1 MGAPWRGSR
10 RSRCGST
17 KGWLE
22 ARLGPVPSDD
32 TWVQWVLEWPAT
44 AGDHRITVR
53 ATDGDGEIQ
62 TAEKAP
68 PAPTEPRATTRCRC
82 PWLLGRR
89 RVRLRLNVRDQG
101 VAECSDE
108 KTALAA
114 ASCWGPRERPPW
126 APRCRWIRDRW
137 PGRDRARWRP
147 ASDPAGT
154 TLELTVVG
162 SGGSG
167 YQRTGEG
174 QGEPTLLRS
183 DLQVPAEGREDRRRS
198 LAAFVHFTDSLLDA
212 QSPGSVGSIRS
223 VRPSSQ
229 RSGPRTCST
238 TRCRPRWSSGSTGW
252 LGPVGGRAFDAVV
265 CTGDNVDNQQRNEL
279 RWFIDILDGGRIVP
293 DSGQIGAYQGV
304 RTPST
309 GALATGPIPAS
320 STLQGPPRLPRR
332 RRVARLR
339 PRTVRVAGP
348 RRPVVLRLRE
358 PRLQRAGQAR
368 RSGALDE
375 VFAGDRKMVGL
386 PAGQSGLGF
395 VLRVMGDSP
404 SVLADLRRPDRRT
417 VVADDGRRT
426 RQSTTGSAPHLHSPP
441 VGTATRRPTCRLAQ
455 LYHEFELA
463 PGVVGISLDTTNH
476 AGGPNGAGGSIGEEQ
491 ARWLER
497 RLAAHHRRF
506 LAPDGTEVRSAG
518 DDRLVIVFSHHTAA
532 TMDATDA
539 DPARPAERRLLGDEV
554 VSILLRYPNV
564 VAWVNGHTHTNEV
577 TPRRHPQGLASG
589 FWEISTASHVDWPQ
603 QARVLELIDNDDGTL
618 SIFGTMIEHLGP
630 AAVDL
635 DASDHVALSALAREL
650 GLNDAQAGPAAKQG
664 SPLDRNVE
672 LVLPAPFVDPLAPPT
687 TTGSTS
693 VPVVATPTPVA
704 PPAEPIDAS
713 PAYTG

>member
-1 MGAPWRGSR
+1 M
-10 RSRCGST
+10 
-17 KGWLE
+17 
-22 ARLGPVPSDD
+22 
-32 TWVQWVLEWPAT
+32 AT
-44 AGDHRITVR
+44 SV
-53 ATDGDGEIQ
+53 
-62 TAEKAP
+62 
-68 PAPTEPRATTRCRC
+68 
-82 PWLLGRR
+82 
-89 RVRLRLNVRDQG
+89 
-101 VAECSDE
+101 
-108 KTALAA
+108 
-114 ASCWGPRERPPW
+114 
-126 APRCRWIRDRW
+126 
-137 PGRDRARWRP
+137 
-147 ASDPAGT
+147 DPAGT

-198 LAAFVHFTDSLLDA
+198 LAAFVHFTDQHLLDA
-212 QSPGSVGSIRS
+212 QSPGRVEFLDPIGSPFQS
-223 VRPSSQ
+223 AFRPQ
-229 RSGPRTCST
+229 DLLTTQVST
-238 TRCRPRWSSGSTGW
+238 SMVERVNRLAR
-252 LGPVGGRAFDAVV
+252 GPVGGRAFDAVV

-304 RTPST
+304 QDAVDGSARYWHPDP
-309 GALATGPIPAS
+309 GVVDDYKVHLGYPDVAGLLDRALAPFESPGLDVPWFS
-320 STLQGPPRLPRR
+320 VYGNHDCNVQGNA
-332 RRVARLR
+332 AR
-339 PRTVRVAGP
+339 
-348 RRPVVLRLRE
+348 
-358 PRLQRAGQAR
+358 
-368 RSGALDE
+368 SDALDE

-404 SVLADLRRPDRRT
+404 SVLADLRAGRIPFRT

-426 RQSTTGSAPHLHSPP
+426 ATVDDWIDAHLHS
-441 VGTATRRPTCRLAQ
+441 ATGGHGYEAADLSAAR

-693 VPVVATPTPVA
+693 VPVVAAPTPVA